1 MTAMPPAETDSM
13 IAMPAATD
21 IEMQSSAA
29 PPRRGALARAAML
42 GGASALLFAGAFL
55 ASQRRG
61 AMPAR
66 LASMW
71 RDIAQNDDY
80 SVDDDYSDDD
90 LVSFCHYW
98 TEGECKQ
105 VPTCEWK
112 SSTSKC
118 IDSVD
123 ADDAWETAGDDASPD
138 DDYWNDDF
146 SYSEYAQTGK
156 KD

>member
-1 MTAMPPAETDSM
+1 
-13 IAMPAATD
+13 MPASETD
-21 IEMQSSAA
+21 IETQSSTAPLLQSSAA
-29 PPRRGALARAAML
+29 PRRSALARAAML
-42 GGASALLFAGAFL
+42 GGASALLFAGAYL
-55 ASQRRG
+55 ASRRG
-61 AMPAR
+61 AMPAQ

-71 RDIAQNDDY
+71 RDAAQNDDY

-90 LVSFCHYW
+90 IVSFCNYW

-112 SSTSKC
+112 ADTSKC